1 MGRVRQTAGAVRPLA
16 VELLRFAGS
25 GLAAV
30 SKYLKGVLGE
40 DSYEKY
46 LDHHRATA
54 CEAPPMN
61 LKEFW
66 RDKTDRQDANPEGR
80 CC

>member
-1 MGRVRQTAGAVRPLA
+1 MGKLRQTINTVRALAMEMLRSAGR
-16 VELLRFAGS
+16 

-30 SKYLKGVLGE
+30 NKYLKGVLGE
-40 DSYEKY
+40 DSYDKY
-46 LDHHRATA
+46 LDHHRATGCA
-54 CEAPPMN
+54 TAPMN
-61 LKEFW
+61 VKEFW

>member
-1 MGRVRQTAGAVRPLA
+1 M
-16 VELLRFAGS
+16 ELLRSAGR
-25 GLAAV
+25 GLGAI

-46 LDHHRATA
+46 LAHHQTTGCTTA
-54 CEAPPMN
+54 PMT
-61 LKEFW
+61 LREFW

>member
-1 MGRVRQTAGAVRPLA
+1 MGRLGQAGRTVRALAMDVLRRAGRGLGAVN
-16 VELLRFAGS
+16 
-25 GLAAV
+25 
-30 SKYLKGVLGE
+30 KYLKGVLGE

-46 LDHHRATA
+46 LDHHLATGCATA
-54 CEAPPMN
+54 PMT

>member
-1 MGRVRQTAGAVRPLA
+1 MMEAFRRVAGAFGA
-16 VELLRFAGS
+16 VN
-25 GLAAV
+25 
-30 SKYLKGVLGE
+30 KYLKSVLGE

-46 LDHHRATA
+46 LEHHQATA
-54 CEAPPMN
+54 CELAPMT

>member
-1 MGRVRQTAGAVRPLA
+1 M
-16 VELLRFAGS
+16 ELLQSASR
-25 GLAAV
+25 GLGV
-30 SKYLKGVLGE
+30 VNKYLKGVLGE

-46 LDHHRATA
+46 LDHHHATGCA
-54 CEAPPMN
+54 TEPMTVA
-61 LKEFW
+61 EFW

>member
-1 MGRVRQTAGAVRPLA
+1 MDVLRSAGR
-16 VELLRFAGS
+16 

-30 SKYLKGVLGE
+30 NKYLKGVLGE

-46 LDHHRATA
+46 LDHHHATG
-54 CEAPPMN
+54 CVTAPMTV
-61 LKEFW
+61 KEFW
-66 RDKTDRQDANPEGR
+66 RDKTDRQDNNPEGR

>member
-1 MGRVRQTAGAVRPLA
+1 MGRIGQATGAVWALVMETLRRAGGALGA
-16 VELLRFAGS
+16 VG
-25 GLAAV
+25 
-30 SKYLKGVLGE
+30 KYLKGVLGE

-46 LDHHRATA
+46 LDHHGATGCATA
-54 CEAPPMN
+54 PMT

>member
-1 MGRVRQTAGAVRPLA
+1 M
-16 VELLRFAGS
+16 ELLRSAS
-25 GLAAV
+25 RGLGAMN
-30 SKYLKGVLGE
+30 KYLKGVLGE

-46 LDHHRATA
+46 LAHHQATG
-54 CEAPPMN
+54 CTTAP
-61 LKEFW
+61 LTLREFW

>member
-1 MGRVRQTAGAVRPLA
+1 MPVLSSAGRALGAVNR
-16 VELLRFAGS
+16 
-25 GLAAV
+25 
-30 SKYLKGVLGE
+30 YLKGGLGE

-46 LDHHRATA
+46 LQHHMGTGCAV
-54 CEAPPMN
+54 APMT

-66 RDKTDRQDANPEGR
+66 RDKTDRQDKNPEGR

>member
-1 MGRVRQTAGAVRPLA
+1 MEMLRSAGR
-16 VELLRFAGS
+16 

-30 SKYLKGVLGE
+30 TTYLKGVLGE

-46 LDHHRATA
+46 LAHHQSTGCATA
-54 CEAPPMN
+54 PMT